1 MSHIREIKE
10 HFDIREIQEH
20 FDYAIHTDTAT
31 TFKYIK
37 HNSMYWK
44 LK

>member
-20 FDYAIHTDTAT
+20 YDYAIHTDTAT
-31 TFKYIK
+31 TFKYI
-37 HNSMYWK
+37 
-44 LK
+44 